1 MKSLI
6 KMEYDGGLT
15 YSIITSIT
23 TIIGPII
30 TWLLAR
36 KKNAAEVDGNVIANM
51 KESLDF
57 YKQLSDDT
65 RERLDDALSRLNN
78 ALKRND
84 ELEHKVNDL
93 QKQIMTL
100 SMMVAGYGLQEKL
113 NIINGNEAD
122 ANKHVEG
129 TPDTNSK

>member
-1 MKSLI
+1 
-6 KMEYDGGLT
+6 MEDGPLT

-30 TWLLAR
+30 AWFLAR
-36 KKNAAEVDGNVIANM
+36 KKNAAEVDSNVIANM

-65 RERLDDALSRLNN
+65 RRRLDD

-84 ELEHKVNDL
+84 ELEQKINDL
-93 QKQIMTL
+93 QKQVMTL

-113 NIINGNEAD
+113 NIINEDDTTANE
-122 ANKHVEG
+122 
-129 TPDTNSK
+129 DTGESPSRHGE

>member
-1 MKSLI
+1 
-6 KMEYDGGLT
+6 MEYDGSLT
-15 YSIITSIT
+15 YAVITSIT

-30 TWLLAR
+30 AWFLAR
-36 KKNAAEVDGNVIANM
+36 KKNAAEVDSNVIANM

-65 RERLDDALSRLNN
+65 RRRLDD

-84 ELEHKVNDL
+84 ELEQKVNDL
-93 QKQIMTL
+93 QKQVMTL

-113 NIINGNEAD
+113 NIISENE
-122 ANKHVEG
+122 
-129 TPDTNSK
+129 TNSNEDTGKSPGRHDK

>member
-1 MKSLI
+1 
-6 KMEYDGGLT
+6 MEDGPLT

-30 TWLLAR
+30 TWFLAR
-36 KKNAAEVDGNVIANM
+36 KKNAAEVDSNIIENM

-65 RERLDDALSRLNN
+65 RRRLDD

-84 ELEHKVNDL
+84 ELEQKVNDL
-93 QKQIMTL
+93 QKQVMTL

-113 NIINGNEAD
+113 NIINENDAIANE
-122 ANKHVEG
+122 
-129 TPDTNSK
+129 DTGESPSQHGE

>member
-1 MKSLI
+1 
-6 KMEYDGGLT
+6 MEYDGSLT
-15 YSIITSIT
+15 YAVITSIT

-30 TWLLAR
+30 AWFLAR
-36 KKNAAEVDGNVIANM
+36 KKNAAEVDSNVISNM

-65 RERLDDALSRLNN
+65 RRRLDD

-84 ELEHKVNDL
+84 ELEQKVNDL
-93 QKQIMTL
+93 QKQVMTL

-113 NIINGNEAD
+113 NIINENEANSNED
-122 ANKHVEG
+122 TGESPGRYNK
-129 TPDTNSK
+129 

>member
-1 MKSLI
+1 
-6 KMEYDGGLT
+6 MEDGPLT

-30 TWLLAR
+30 TWFLAR
-36 KKNAAEVDGNVIANM
+36 KKNAAEVDSNIIENM

-65 RERLDDALSRLNN
+65 RRRLDD

-84 ELEHKVNDL
+84 ELEQKINDL
-93 QKQIMTL
+93 QKQVMTL

-113 NIINGNEAD
+113 NIITGSETDVND
-122 ANKHVEG
+122 
-129 TPDTNSK
+129 DTRESPSRRGK